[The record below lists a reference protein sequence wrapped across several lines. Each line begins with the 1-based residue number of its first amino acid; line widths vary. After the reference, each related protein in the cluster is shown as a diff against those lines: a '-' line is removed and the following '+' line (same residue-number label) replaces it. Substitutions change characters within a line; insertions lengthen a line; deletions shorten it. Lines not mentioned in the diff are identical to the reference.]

1 MSLHAVPK
9 SHFDFYGVRVPHE
22 DEALEFCRKN
32 KIYIVHDRRQKFG
45 KLKRYKGFVFL
56 LINPKLEK
64 GWRLWVL
71 WHEIAHFIFGHP
83 SGNFSI
89 NFTDKHDREA
99 NFVAATT
106 LITFEM
112 ITTMPFA
119 EIQEEYGYPIE
130 LIKIRDTIA
139 EREKSKEGRFMQYK
153 AA

>member
-1 MSLHAVPK
+1 MSLPNVAK
-9 SHFDFYGVRVPHE
+9 SHFDFYGVAIPHE
-22 DEALEFCRKN
+22 DEALEFCRKS
-32 KIYIVHDRRQKFG
+32 KIIIVHDKRQPFG
-45 KLKRYKGFVFL
+45 KLKRYKGYVFL

-83 SGNFSI
+83 SGCFSTNFKEK
-89 NFTDKHDREA
+89 NDREA

-112 ITTMPFA
+112 ITTMTFA
-119 EIQEEYGYPIE
+119 EIQEEYGYPMP
-130 LIKIRDTIA
+130 LIKIRAKIA
-139 EREKSKEGRFMQYK
+139 EREQSPEGRFMQYK